1 MQWSDLFSF
10 AAVWSK
16 NTSLFILNVQMQ
28 LGCVSFVTVL
38 TSVTCKQESL
48 QCAKTDDVTKSST
61 SFWPHFICKSVTER
75 ENTCNYAFKLD
86 ELLQISCFYL
96 DSQHKKTNTGL
107 GWIKD
112 CLSSGFERDCFSLPW
127 PWILSH
133 SPDWHFI
140 RVKFSQQ
147 LHQQ

>member
-1 MQWSDLFSF
+1 MQSVENRRMQWSDLFSF

-38 TSVTCKQESL
+38 TSVTYKQESL

-75 ENTCNYAFKLD
+75 ENICNYAFKLD

-96 DSQHKKTNTGL
+96 DSQHKKNKYRTRMNQGL
-107 GWIKD
+107 
-112 CLSSGFERDCFSLPW
+112 LEFGFWERLFQPPLALNSFAQSRLTLYPC
-127 PWILSH
+127 
-133 SPDWHFI
+133 
-140 RVKFSQQ
+140 
-147 LHQQ
+147 